1 MSTKSVLKH
10 ILDENL
16 IDAQKE
22 IHSLLTI
29 KVGDA
34 LQQFKENYI
43 PYVYSESVGV
53 AGIAEA
59 KKKAKVTDK
68 EDDGEGM
75 DPVGHG
81 DSDVD
86 NDGDSDDSD
95 EYIKNRRKVIGK
107 NIDKED
113 EEDDDDEDVKE
124 GYNVTAKHD
133 DHIKASTAIGS
144 GTQGRKGPLAG
155 GKSLGDGK
163 YNLRFDNEKTGKKFM
178 QKHGFKEEVEISE
191 RGDARATHIYGI
203 ERSKYAAMTDQQKSQ
218 VKDKY
223 YREAETAQRERR

>member
-1 MSTKSVLKH
+1 
-10 ILDENL
+10 
-16 IDAQKE
+16 
-22 IHSLLTI
+22 
-29 KVGDA
+29 
-34 LQQFKENYI
+34 
-43 PYVYSESVGV
+43 
-53 AGIAEA
+53 
-59 KKKAKVTDK
+59 
-68 EDDGEGM
+68 M

-124 GYNVTAKHD
+124 GYKVTAKHD

-163 YNLRFDNEKTGKKFM
+163 YDLRFDNEKTGKKFM

-191 RGDARATHIYGI
+191 RGDARSTHIYGV
-203 ERSKYAAMTDQQKSQ
+203 ERTKYAAMTDDQKDQ
-218 VKDKY
+218 VKAKY
-223 YREAETAQRERR
+223 YREAETAQRERQ